1 MPHVMRRWSLLV
13 IAAHL
18 LSSLALSQY
27 GPRAMPDAFASP
39 DEEVAL
45 RVLVEKFFVAYTNKD
60 LDGFMSLWSAKS
72 PDFVSRR
79 RLMQELFD
87 TRNQFRLEKLTIVK
101 TTLEAEKASVRASLV
116 MEAVVSETGKPAP
129 GFGRWTRNLYFV
141 REEGVW
147 KVWREVAAEEDL
159 ASALAAAQTKA
170 ERETLLAAEQGL
182 LTPELWEALS
192 REGDRHVLLGNYAEA
207 AARFNLTQEIAEQL
221 GDRRGIAAAL
231 LGNGTVK
238 RIEGKYAQ
246 ASEYC
251 RKSLSLSEASGHKAG
266 IANALNE
273 LGLVQLAQGDAT
285 RALEFHRKSLA
296 LREELADRKD
306 IAGSLNNI
314 GISHRRLGDYGLA
327 VEYYQKSFALAEA
340 SGNKVLM
347 ARTLNNLGA
356 VQSALGDYHLALGY
370 YRRSL
375 PLNEE
380 LGNKAGVANTL
391 LNIGLSQRL
400 LGNYGVA
407 LEYCLKGLQRS
418 EAIGDKQGVAQALR
432 AIAQTYVSQ
441 GNRSLALEYFQ
452 KALTLQE
459 EKGDRGEVALLLGSI
474 GNIHQSQGRGELAL
488 EHFRRS
494 MALREE
500 IGDRSGVA
508 AVLQSIGFFYGQQ
521 GKFDIALEHY
531 RKSLAMRE
539 ALGGKLGIA
548 EALQKIAGLHSA
560 QGAHAQALAAAS
572 RAATLAAGIG
582 HRDTLWQ
589 ARTVE
594 GKAYRALDRPA
605 EARQAFDEAIAVV
618 ESLRAQ
624 AGGGER
630 EQQRFFENKVSPY
643 YAMVDLLFEQ
653 QKAGEAL
660 GYVEAAKA
668 RVLLD
673 VLQSGRVN
681 ITKAMS
687 PREQEQERTLKGEL
701 TSLNTQVARESTRPK
716 SDEAQLSALNTR
728 LGRARVNYEAFQ
740 TNLYA
745 AHPELKSQRGEARPV
760 TPEQAGEL
768 LNVAGSA
775 LLNYLVGVDK
785 TYLLVFT
792 KNGPQSKLDLQA
804 YEIKV
809 GRDELGAR
817 TENFRNLL
825 AQRNPDFAEAA
836 GRLYDLLLRPARRQ
850 LEGRTNLVIAPDGPL
865 WNLPFQA
872 LQPAPARYV
881 IEDQAVAYIPSL
893 TVLREMA
900 RLRKRGDNKS
910 LAPTLLAFANPAL
923 GQPAA
928 GRVGPLTR
936 DERLAPLP
944 EAEREVKALEQ
955 LYGAS
960 HSKVYIGAEA
970 REARVKSEAGRY
982 RIIHLATHG
991 ILDDASPMYSHL
1003 LLSQSAGETAEDGLL
1018 EAWEL
1023 MNLNLRADLVVLSA
1037 CDTARGHV
1045 GAGEGM
1051 IGLSWALFVAGTTTT
1066 VVSQWKVAS
1075 SSTAQLMVEFHRHLK
1090 SELTLKSKPSEAEA
1104 LRRAVIKLQADER
1117 YRHPFYWAGFVVV
1130 GDAF

>member
-13 IAAHL
+13 IVAHL

-27 GPRAMPDAFASP
+27 GPRAMPDAFAPP

-60 LDGFMSLWSAKS
+60 LDGFVSLWSAKS
-72 PDFVSRR
+72 PDSTSRR
-79 RLMQELFD
+79 QSTRELFSTHD
-87 TRNQFRLEKLTIVK
+87 HFRLEGLTVGK
-101 TTLEAEKASVRASLV
+101 VTFEAGKASVRASLV
-116 MEAVVSETGKPAP
+116 MEAVVKETGKPAL

-141 REEGVW
+141 REDGGW
-147 KVWREVAAEEDL
+147 KVWREVAAAEDL
-159 ASALAAAQTKA
+159 ASALAAAETKA
-170 ERETLLAAEQGL
+170 ARETLLAAEQEL

-192 REGDRHVLLGNYAEA
+192 REGDRHTLLGNYREA

-231 LGNGTVK
+231 LGGGTVK
-238 RIEGKYAQ
+238 RMEGRYAQ

-251 RKSLSLSEASGHKAG
+251 RKSLSLSEGLGNKAG
-266 IANALNE
+266 MADALNE
-273 LGLVQLAQGDAT
+273 LGNINLAQGNAAQ
-285 RALEFHRKSLA
+285 ALEFLRRCLS
-296 LREELADRKD
+296 LREELADRKG
-306 IAGSLNNI
+306 IASALNNI
-314 GISHRRLGDYGLA
+314 GISHRRLGEYGLA
-327 VEYYQKSFALAEA
+327 VEYYRKSFALAAA
-340 SGNKVLM
+340 SGNRVLM

-356 VQSALGDYHLALGY
+356 VQSALGEYHLALEY

-418 EAIGDKQGVAQALR
+418 EAIGDKQGIAQALR
-432 AIAQTYVSQ
+432 AIAQTYSSQ
-441 GNRSLALEYFQ
+441 GNRGLALEYFQ
-452 KALTLQE
+452 KALTIQE
-459 EKGDRGEVALLLGSI
+459 EKGDKGEAAIALGSI
-474 GNIHQSQGRGELAL
+474 GNIQQALGRGELAL
-488 EHFRRS
+488 EYFGRS
-494 MALREE
+494 LALREE
-500 IGDRSGVA
+500 IGDKSGVA
-508 AVLQSIGFFYGQQ
+508 AVLQSIGFFYSQQ
-521 GKFDIALEHY
+521 GKFDLALEHY

-560 QGAHAQALAAAS
+560 RGAHAQALAAAS

-594 GKAYRALDRPA
+594 GKAYRALNRPA
-605 EARQAFDEAIAVV
+605 EARHAFDEAIAVV

-660 GYVEAAKA
+660 SYVEAAKA

-673 VLQSGRVN
+673 VLQSGRGN

-701 TSLNTQVARESTRPK
+701 ISLNTQVARESARPK
-716 SDEAQLSALNTR
+716 PDETQLSALNTR
-728 LGRARVNYEAFQ
+728 LGRARMNYEAFQ

-745 AHPELKSQRGEARPV
+745 AHPELKTQRGEARPI

-768 LNVAGSA
+768 LNVAGGA

-792 KNGPQSKLDLQA
+792 KNGPQSKVDLQA

-809 GRDELGAR
+809 GRDELGVR

-825 AQRNPDFAEAA
+825 AQRNPDFSEAA

-850 LEGRTNLVIAPDGPL
+850 LEGRTNVIIAPDGPL

-872 LQPAPARYV
+872 LQSAPARYV
-881 IEDQAVAYIPSL
+881 IEDHAVAYIPSL

-910 LAPTLLAFANPAL
+910 PAPTLLAFANPAL
-923 GQPAA
+923 GQTTAA
-928 GRVGPLTR
+928 RVGPSKR
-936 DERLAPLP
+936 DERFVPLP
-944 EAEREVKALEQ
+944 EAEIEVKALEQ
-955 LYGAS
+955 LYGVS

-970 REARVKSEAGRY
+970 RESRVKSEAGRY

-991 ILDDASPMYSHL
+991 VLDDASPMYSHL
-1003 LLSQSAGETAEDGLL
+1003 LLSQSAGDTAEDGLL

-1075 SSTAQLMVEFHRHLK
+1075 SSTAQLMVDFHRHLK
-1090 SELTLKSKPSEAEA
+1090 SELRLKSKPSEAEA
-1104 LRRAVIKLQADER
+1104 LRQAVVKLQADER

-1130 GDAF
+1130 GDGF

>member
-1 MPHVMRRWSLLV
+1 
-13 IAAHL
+13 
-18 LSSLALSQY
+18 
-27 GPRAMPDAFASP
+27 
-39 DEEVAL
+39 
-45 RVLVEKFFVAYTNKD
+45 
-60 LDGFMSLWSAKS
+60 
-72 PDFVSRR
+72 
-79 RLMQELFD
+79 
-87 TRNQFRLEKLTIVK
+87 
-101 TTLEAEKASVRASLV
+101 
-116 MEAVVSETGKPAP
+116 
-129 GFGRWTRNLYFV
+129 
-141 REEGVW
+141 
-147 KVWREVAAEEDL
+147 
-159 ASALAAAQTKA
+159 
-170 ERETLLAAEQGL
+170 
-182 LTPELWEALS
+182 
-192 REGDRHVLLGNYAEA
+192 LLGS
-207 AARFNLTQEIAEQL
+207 
-221 GDRRGIAAAL
+221 
-231 LGNGTVK
+231 GTVK
-238 RIEGKYAQ
+238 RMEGKYAQ

-251 RKSLSLSEASGHKAG
+251 RESLSLSEASGNKAG

-273 LGLVQLAQGDAT
+273 MGLVHLAQGDAT
-285 RALEFHRKSLA
+285 RALEFHRRSLA

-356 VQSALGDYHLALGY
+356 VQSALGDYHLALEF

-432 AIAQTYVSQ
+432 AIAQTYISQ
-441 GNRSLALEYFQ
+441 GNRGLALEYFQ
-452 KALTLQE
+452 KALMIQE

-474 GNIHQSQGRGELAL
+474 GNIHQSQGRGESAL
-488 EHFRRS
+488 EHYRRS

-500 IGDRSGVA
+500 IGDKSGVA
-508 AVLQSIGFFYGQQ
+508 AVLQSIGILYSQQ
-521 GKFDIALEHY
+521 GKFDVALEHY
-531 RKSLAMRE
+531 RKCLAMRE

-560 QGAHAQALAAAS
+560 QGAHAQALAAAA

-589 ARTVE
+589 ARTIE
-594 GKAYRALDRPA
+594 GKAYRALNRPA
-605 EARQAFDEAIAVV
+605 EARHAFDEAIAVV

-660 GYVEAAKA
+660 GYVESAKA

-687 PREQEQERTLKGEL
+687 PREQEQERSLKGEL
-701 TSLNTQVARESTRPK
+701 ISLNTQVARESTRPK
-716 SDEAQLSALNTR
+716 SDEAQLSTLNTR
-728 LGRARVNYEAFQ
+728 LGRARLNYEAFQ

-745 AHPELKSQRGEARPV
+745 AHPELKTQRGEARPI

-768 LNVAGSA
+768 LTVAGSA

-792 KNGPQSKLDLQA
+792 KSGPRSKVDLQA

-809 GRDELGAR
+809 GRNELGAR

-825 AQRNPDFAEAA
+825 AQRNPDFSEAA

-872 LQPAPARYV
+872 LQSAPARYV

-900 RLRKRGDNKS
+900 RLRKRGGDHKS
-910 LAPTLLAFANPAL
+910 PAPTLLAFANPAL
-923 GQPAA
+923 GQTTE
-928 GRVGPLTR
+928 RQVGLSTR
-936 DERLAPLP
+936 DERLVPLP
-944 EAEREVKALEQ
+944 EAEREVKALGQ

-1003 LLSQSAGETAEDGLL
+1003 LLSQSAGDDAEDGLL

-1051 IGLSWALFVAGTTTT
+1051 IGLSWALFEAGTTTT

-1090 SELTLKSKPSEAEA
+1090 SELRLKSKPSEAEA
-1104 LRRAVIKLQADER
+1104 LRQAVIKLQADDR

-1130 GDAF
+1130 GDGF

>member
-1 MPHVMRRWSLLV
+1 MRRWSLLV
-13 IAAHL
+13 IATHL
-18 LSSLALSQY
+18 LSFLALSQY
-27 GPRAMPDAFASP
+27 GPRAMPDAFAPP

-45 RVLVEKFFVAYTNKD
+45 RVLVEKFFSAYPKKD

-79 RLMQELFD
+79 RTMQELFSARD
-87 TRNQFRLEKLTIVK
+87 QFRLEKLTIVK
-101 TTLEAEKASVRASLV
+101 TTLEAGKASVRASLV
-116 MEAVVSETGKPAP
+116 MEAVVSETGKSAP
-129 GFGRWTRNLYFV
+129 GFGKWTRNLYFV
-141 REEGVW
+141 REDGGW

-159 ASALAAAQTKA
+159 ASALGAAETKA
-170 ERETLLAAEQGL
+170 ARESLLAAEQGL
-182 LTPELWEALS
+182 LTAELWEALS
-192 REGDRHVLLGNYAEA
+192 REGDKHALLGNYPEA
-207 AARFNLTQEIAEQL
+207 AARFNLAQEIAEQL
-221 GDRRGIAAAL
+221 GDPRGIAAAL
-231 LGNGTVK
+231 LGSGTVN
-238 RIEGKYAQ
+238 RMQGKYGQ
-246 ASEYC
+246 ASESC
-251 RKSLSLSEASGHKAG
+251 RKSLSLSEASGDKAG
-266 IANALNE
+266 IASALSE
-273 LGLVQLAQGDAT
+273 LGNINQAQGDAAQ
-285 RALEFHRKSLA
+285 ALELHRRSLS
-296 LREELADRKD
+296 LREELVDR
-306 IAGSLNNI
+306 AGVANSLNNI

-327 VEYYQKSFALAEA
+327 SEYYRKSFALAEA
-340 SGNKVLM
+340 LGNKVLM
-347 ARTLNNLGA
+347 ARALNNLGA
-356 VQSALGDYHLALGY
+356 VQSALGDYEQALEF

-400 LGNYGVA
+400 LGNYGVG
-407 LEYCLKGLQRS
+407 LEYCLKGLHRS

-432 AIAQTYVSQ
+432 AIAQTYSSQ
-441 GNRSLALEYFQ
+441 GNRVLALEYFQ
-452 KALTLQE
+452 KALALQE
-459 EKGDRGEVALLLGSI
+459 ERGDKGEVAIALGSI
-474 GNIHQSQGRGELAL
+474 GNIYQAQGSGELAL
-488 EHFRRS
+488 EYFRKS

-500 IGDRSGVA
+500 IGDKSGVA
-508 AVLQSIGFFYGQQ
+508 AVHQSIGFFYSQQ
-521 GKFDIALEHY
+521 GKFDVALEHY

-560 QGAHAQALAAAS
+560 QGAHTEALAAAT
-572 RAATLAAGIG
+572 RAATLAAAIG

-594 GKAYRALDRPA
+594 GKAYRALKQPA
-605 EARQAFDEAIAVV
+605 EARHAFDEAIAVI

-668 RVLLD
+668 RALLD

-687 PREQEQERTLKGEL
+687 PREQEQERSLKGEL
-701 TSLNTQVARESTRPK
+701 VSLNSQAARESAKARP
-716 SDEAQLSALNTR
+716 DETQLSGLNER
-728 LGRARVNYEAFQ
+728 LRRARMNYEAFQ

-745 AHPELKSQRGEARPV
+745 AHPELKTQRGEARPI

-768 LNVAGSA
+768 LHAAGSA
-775 LLNYLVGVDK
+775 LINYLVGVDT

-792 KNGPQSKLDLQA
+792 KSGPQSKVDLQA

-809 GRDELGAR
+809 GRDELNAR

-825 AQRNPDFAEAA
+825 AQRNPDFSEAA

-850 LEGRTNLVIAPDGPL
+850 LEGKTNLIIAPDGPL

-881 IEDQAVAYIPSL
+881 IEEQAVAYIPSL

-910 LAPTLLAFANPAL
+910 LEPTLLAFANPAL
-923 GQPAA
+923 SQPAA
-928 GRVGPLTR
+928 VPGGAATR
-936 DERLAPLP
+936 DERLLPLP

-970 REARVKSEAGRY
+970 REARIKSEAGRY

-1003 LLSQSAGETAEDGLL
+1003 LLSRAAGDTAEDGLL

-1023 MNLNLRADLVVLSA
+1023 MNLNLRANLVVLSA

-1075 SSTAQLMVEFHRHLK
+1075 SSTAQLMVEFHRRLK
-1090 SELTLKSKPSEAEA
+1090 SELRLKSKPSEAEA
-1104 LRRAVIKLQADER
+1104 LRQAVIKLQADER

-1130 GDAF
+1130 GDGF